1 MNEDIDAL
9 LSKLAKVPAPLAL
22 AGLSDVVIARVHAD
36 AALARTGTTVGITAT
51 VGALLMGA
59 MGSVA
64 FPAAA
69 SPTPVAPLGASA
81 SLAPSTLL
89 GGVQ

>member
-1 MNEDIDAL
+1 MNEDIEAL
-9 LSKLAKVPAPLAL
+9 LGKLANAPTPTAL
-22 AGLSDVVIARVHAD
+22 AGLSDVILKRVHAD
-36 AALARTGTTVGITAT
+36 AALIRTGTTVGMTAA
-51 VGALLMGA
+51 VGALLLGA

-69 SPTPVAPLGASA
+69 SPTPLAPLGASA
-81 SLAPSTLL
+81 ALAPSTLL